1 MQGDRYF
8 TSDLHFHHKRITEF
22 TARKDFTTAED
33 HTEWLITLWNSQV
46 KKGDTVWHLG
56 DFSFSSKYE
65 EIEAVVKRLNGQKF
79 FIKGNHCKESVF
91 KKLLQNNLLQKFQQ
105 YEEIKIQGNT
115 TCLFHF
121 PITSWHKQGYG
132 SWHIHGHCVDDQT
145 EILTQKGWKY
155 FGDFQIGDFV
165 YSYNALK
172 DKAELTPIEDIISV
186 QYTGDV
192 YVNNRRSTDFRVT
205 KGHTLVYWYGGKYK
219 ETPVECVP
227 KTIRAS
233 LITSAD
239 ADKQGLSLTASEL
252 RLYIC
257 IASDGSIKEETN
269 LCRIRVKKLH
279 KIQYIRQLLIDLG
292 IPSNEY
298 RSDKYVSFNF
308 YIPKSLTGW
317 NFKGLDE
324 KLRSASKHDCKIIID
339 AYCHADGHRQP
350 NGVIIYSQKE
360 NEINLLQEIF
370 VTGGFMAT
378 KYSRQHGFGTKM
390 QHQLS
395 VTKNTRQ
402 SIRCKNL
409 IVEKVSDEHF
419 WCIKTKNQSFFIR
432 RNGKVSVTGNC
443 HGSFQGQGKILDV
456 GLDNAYKVLG
466 EHRFFTENDIQDFM
480 NQRDTVV
487 QDHHKVY

>member
-132 SWHIHGHCVDDQT
+132 SWHTHGH
-145 EILTQKGWKY
+145 
-155 FGDFQIGDFV
+155 
-165 YSYNALK
+165 
-172 DKAELTPIEDIISV
+172 
-186 QYTGDV
+186 
-192 YVNNRRSTDFRVT
+192 
-205 KGHTLVYWYGGKYK
+205 
-219 ETPVECVP
+219 
-227 KTIRAS
+227 
-233 LITSAD
+233 
-239 ADKQGLSLTASEL
+239 
-252 RLYIC
+252 
-257 IASDGSIKEETN
+257 
-269 LCRIRVKKLH
+269 
-279 KIQYIRQLLIDLG
+279 
-292 IPSNEY
+292 
-298 RSDKYVSFNF
+298 
-308 YIPKSLTGW
+308 
-317 NFKGLDE
+317 
-324 KLRSASKHDCKIIID
+324 
-339 AYCHADGHRQP
+339 
-350 NGVIIYSQKE
+350 
-360 NEINLLQEIF
+360 
-370 VTGGFMAT
+370 
-378 KYSRQHGFGTKM
+378 
-390 QHQLS
+390 
-395 VTKNTRQ
+395 
-402 SIRCKNL
+402 
-409 IVEKVSDEHF
+409 
-419 WCIKTKNQSFFIR
+419 
-432 RNGKVSVTGNC
+432 C